1 MNKVIV
7 IGGGVVGASAAYHL
21 ARDGIETV
29 LIDRKDTGH
38 ATRAGAG
45 IIAPGTSQRPLPAFY
60 PFAAVAVRHYPD
72 LIEALAAVGQ
82 TSTGYEVVG
91 ELILAFDDEEAE
103 RLGALLPLFR
113 SRIDDGMPN
122 LGNVKAIDE
131 AQARSMFPPLGSI
144 TAAIHVPEAARV
156 DGDRL
161 RNALVAGAE
170 HYGARILTGSAR
182 LLLERGSVTGAE
194 IESEA
199 ITADAVVVATGAW
212 TNRLLEPLGLSL
224 AVEPQ
229 RGQILH
235 LSLPEGDTSS
245 WVILGGF
252 SDQYMLTFG
261 PNRIV
266 AGATR
271 EHGSGFDVRIT
282 AGGVK
287 SIVDQ
292 ALKVAPGL
300 VTATVDE
307 VRVGLRPLSADGLP
321 FLGRAPGFE
330 NVIIATG
337 HGPSGLQLGPYS
349 GLVAAQ
355 LVQSQPVE
363 EDLGPFAVNR
373 LIDGKAVK
381 GTL

>member
-1 MNKVIV
+1 MNQAIV

-21 ARDGIETV
+21 AREGIATV
-29 LIDRKDTGH
+29 LIDRRDAGH

-45 IIAPGTSQRPLPAFY
+45 IIAPGTSQRPLPAFF
-60 PFAAVAVRHYPD
+60 PFAAVAVRRYPD
-72 LIEALAAVGQ
+72 LIASLAEIGQ
-82 TSTGYEVVG
+82 TATGYDVVG
-91 ELILAFDDEEAE
+91 EAILAFDDEEAE
-103 RLGALLPLFR
+103 RLGTLLPLLQ
-113 SRIDDGMPN
+113 SRVEEGMPN
-122 LGNVKAIDE
+122 LGEVTIIDD
-131 AQARSMFPPLGSI
+131 AQARTMFPPLGRI

-170 HYGARILTGSAR
+170 HYGARVMTGSAR
-182 LLLERGSVTGAE
+182 LLMDRGQVTGVELDGA
-194 IESEA
+194 A
-199 ITADAVVVATGAW
+199 IAADAVVVAAGAW
-212 TNRLLEPLGLSL
+212 TNRLLEPLGLVL

-235 LSLPEGDTSS
+235 LSLPDADTSS
-245 WVILGGF
+245 WAILGGF

-261 PNRIV
+261 PNQIV

-271 EHGSGFDVRIT
+271 EHGSGYDVRMT
-282 AGGVK
+282 VGGVK
-287 SIVDQ
+287 SVVDQ

-300 VTATVDE
+300 TDATVSE

-355 LVQSQPVE
+355 LVLSRAVE
-363 EDLGPFAVNR
+363 ADLGPFAVGRAIAGNA
-373 LIDGKAVK
+373 LQGAM
-381 GTL
+381 

>member
-1 MNKVIV
+1 MNRVVV

-29 LIDRKDTGH
+29 LIDRRDAGQ
-38 ATRAGAG
+38 ATAAGAG

-60 PFAAVAVRHYPD
+60 PFAAVAVRHYPE
-72 LIEALAAVGQ
+72 LIASLAEAGQ
-82 TSTGYEVVG
+82 TATGYAVVG
-91 ELILAFDDEEAE
+91 ELILAFDDEQAE
-103 RLGALLPLFR
+103 KLGTLLPLFR
-113 SRIDDGMPN
+113 TRFEEGMPN
-122 LGNVKAIDE
+122 LGEVTMIDD
-131 AQARSMFPPLGSI
+131 AAARAMFPPLGTI
-144 TAAIHVPEAARV
+144 VAGIHVPEAARV
-156 DGDRL
+156 DGDFL
-161 RNALVAGAE
+161 RTSLVAGAK
-170 HYGARILTGSAR
+170 HFGARIVNGSAR
-182 LLLERGSVTGAE
+182 LLMDRDAVAGVKLAG
-194 IESEA
+194 EA
-199 ITADAVVVATGAW
+199 IAADAVIVATGAW

-235 LSLPEGDTSS
+235 LSMPGVDTSP
-245 WVILGGF
+245 WPILGGF

-271 EHGSGFDVRIT
+271 EHGSGFDVRMT

-287 SIVDQ
+287 SVVDQ

-300 VTATVDE
+300 AVATVDE

-321 FLGRAPGFE
+321 FLGAAPGFE

-337 HGPSGLQLGPYS
+337 HGPTGLQLGPYS

-355 LVQSQPVE
+355 LVLSRAVE
-363 EDLGPFAVNR
+363 ADLGPFAVDR
-373 LIDGKAVK
+373 PIAGCTVK
-381 GTL
+381 RTL

>member
-1 MNKVIV
+1 MSKVIV
-7 IGGGVVGASAAYHL
+7 VGGGVVGASAAYHL
-21 ARDGIETV
+21 ARNGIATV
-29 LIDRKDTGH
+29 LIDRRDQGH

-60 PFAAVAVRHYPD
+60 PFAAVAVRHYPE
-72 LIEALAAVGQ
+72 LIASLAEVGQ
-82 TSTGYEVVG
+82 TATGYDVVG
-91 ELILAFDDEEAE
+91 ELILAFDDDEAE
-103 RLGALLPLFR
+103 RLDGLLPLFR
-113 SRIDDGMPN
+113 SRQEEGMPN
-122 LGNVKAIDE
+122 LGAVTMIDD
-131 AQARSMFPPLGSI
+131 AQARALFPPLGKISS
-144 TAAIHVPEAARV
+144 AIHVPEAARV

-161 RNALVAGAE
+161 RDGLVAGAE
-170 HYGARILTGSAR
+170 HFGARVISGAAR
-182 LLLERGSVTGAE
+182 FLMTRGSVTGVEVDGA
-194 IESEA
+194 A
-199 ITADAVVVATGAW
+199 IAADAVVVASGAW

-235 LSLPEGDTSS
+235 LSLPEVDTSP
-245 WVILGGF
+245 WAILGGF

-271 EHGSGFDVRIT
+271 EQGSGFDVRMT

-287 SIVDQ
+287 SVVDQ
-292 ALKVAPGL
+292 ALKVAPSLTG
-300 VTATVDE
+300 ATVDE

-349 GLVAAQ
+349 GQVAAQ
-355 LVQSQPVE
+355 LVLSQPVE
-363 EDLGPFAVNR
+363 ADLGPFAVDR
-373 LIDGKAVK
+373 AIGGD
-381 GTL
+381 TP